1 MAPAFDVGADPA
13 DRAHHVLDDVGAG
26 QRAAQLLGQA
36 QTRDRE
42 DLVEPL
48 HDTGRDAGRL
58 VLQTPGEIE
67 DQGLGLLGIV
77 QLPGLAQH
85 LAHRGVQGFGQ
96 ALQDVAA
103 FMDLAALDRRVTAEG
118 RPDRR
123 LLALSLNIS
132 PANYNMLI
140 TPEAKG

>member
-1 MAPAFDVGADPA
+1 MAVSASSSS
-13 DRAHHVLDDVGAG
+13 
-26 QRAAQLLGQA
+26 Q
-36 QTRDRE
+36 
-42 DLVEPL
+42 
-48 HDTGRDAGRL
+48 
-58 VLQTPGEIE
+58 
-67 DQGLGLLGIV
+67 
-77 QLPGLAQH
+77 GLAQH

-123 LLALSLNIS
+123 LLVLSLNIS
-132 PANYNMLI
+132 PATYNMLI